1 MGKAKTNQ
9 SPAAA
14 AAVGAKKQKKAVQE
28 EKPVVV
34 AAVEPAVA
42 VAAAVAVEPAVEAA
56 EKKTKKQAKKPK
68 TAVATTPST
77 TTEEDE
83 KEQKEEEAKPTK
95 KQRAAEQQ
103 EAKKAAEAAA
113 KKAEEDMNDEELLA
127 LALKEDN
134 GVPKLGKAKKP
145 VAEGEGEAAKPPKP
159 QSKANVLYL
168 GHIPQ
173 GFYENEMKK
182 FLDQFGKLAK
192 VRVSRSTRTGKSR
205 GYGFLQFFSPE
216 VTAIVQ
222 KTLHGYILMG
232 RSLVCQHVPEEH
244 VYEKMFV
251 GGLSAFAKDAHVNT
265 HVGARKR
272 SIEAQIARVDTPE
285 SIAKRVK
292 RLQDVDAVRQAKLL
306 AKGIKYDYVAGYTV

>member
-14 AAVGAKKQKKAVQE
+14 TAVGAKKQKKAVQE

-34 AAVEPAVA
+34 AAVEPAA
-42 VAAAVAVEPAVEAA
+42 VAAAVAAVEPAVEAA

-68 TAVATTPST
+68 TAVAAAPST
-77 TTEEDE
+77 TTEED

-251 GGLSAFAKDAHVNT
+251 GGLSAFTKDAHVNT